1 MHRTSVVVSSTRRE
15 ELIDVTAELKA
26 VAAEHPE
33 AALMAL
39 YARGATSAVMI
50 QENWD
55 PNIREDICACLRSL
69 IPKGKWLHDR
79 VDGNA
84 DAHIK
89 AGIIGPSAHIPM
101 DQGELL
107 LSTWQ
112 NVFFCDFDGPRNN
125 RELVVTLLP

>member
-1 MHRTSVVVSSTRRE
+1 MWRTTVTVSSRRRE
-15 ELIDVTAELKA
+15 ELIDVTERLKEIA
-26 VAAEHPE
+26 REHSE

-55 PNIREDICACLRSL
+55 PNIREDICECLRGL
-69 IPKGKWLHDR
+69 VPRGKWLHDR

-89 AGIIGPSAHIPM
+89 AGIVGPSATIPLE
-101 DQGELL
+101 DGELL

-112 NVFFCDFDGPRNN
+112 NVFFCDFDGPRKK